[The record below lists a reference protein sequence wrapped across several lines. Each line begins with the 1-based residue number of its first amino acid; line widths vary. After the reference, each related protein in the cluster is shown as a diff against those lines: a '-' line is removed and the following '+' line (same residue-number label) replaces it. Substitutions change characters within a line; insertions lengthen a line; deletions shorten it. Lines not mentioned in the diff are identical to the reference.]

1 MIDLALM
8 ATFRYTV
15 QIATRAKRANTVAM
29 SAYITGQTLRDK
41 RSKVT
46 RSCPDKTNVIAHK
59 IFVPEDAPD
68 WAFSSE
74 ELWTNLEYFE
84 NRYDAQL
91 CRNIKAGIPVE
102 LNEEQGIALG
112 FAFAA
117 WLSKTNGT
125 AVEAAIRKGRE
136 LDALGKPKPEETTG
150 FYLQMMESLRVLGK
164 EGFGEKAISQKVFKL
179 KAAIVESKRRLEAE
193 REHWTTMANAALID
207 LGHHPKLP
215 SDPTNVRYPDIPRGV
230 MIKNWIGESS
240 EWMERFNREQQQA
253 ALDREL
259 EELNAEIAELDLA
272 IEQKTREKNENE
284 RIRTA
289 ALAALAADVRT
300 TGGYLEESAR
310 LGAADGYFD
319 RRFKQAAATEHAR
332 RAGQILSATRAVF
345 TGAHGEAGLVS
356 LLNTN
361 PIPPC
366 LVGRSR
372 ARVEGLRR
380 VRDDLRLAD
389 QALAALPI
397 DQTIGLRSLS
407 RFSPSLQTQIIQCL
421 GELGAI
427 VARLQSNPALL
438 SPLENSPG
446 DVIDLTWLTSA
457 APVLATAELTALL
470 DSPSPAFLESTAEE
484 AAQLE
489 QWQNQLIQ
497 QMGHPPEPVLW
508 HGVFIG
514 RVISCCAGAFAQG
527 LGFDGQYVIHQ
538 TEHTLEEGDVVR
550 VELRSGVPSIEVK
563 HRAPRRVG

>member
-1 MIDLALM
+1 
-8 ATFRYTV
+8 
-15 QIATRAKRANTVAM
+15 M
-29 SAYITGQTLRDK
+29 SAYMTGQTLKYPRTNTPHFCSDK
-41 RSKVT
+41 SLVF
-46 RSCPDKTNVIAHK
+46 AHK
-59 IFVPEDAPD
+59 IFAPFDAPE
-68 WAFSSE
+68 WAYSSQ
-74 ELWTNLEYFE
+74 ELWGRLEKFE
-84 NRYDAQL
+84 ARYDAQL
-91 CRNIKAGIPVE
+91 CRKIRAAIPFGLSESQMTE
-102 LNEEQGIALG
+102 LC
-112 FAFAA
+112 FAFSD
-117 WLSKTNGT
+117 WLAKTNGT
-125 AVEAAIRKGRE
+125 AVEAAIRRDSDQ
-136 LDALGKPKPEETTG
+136 DAFGNIKPEGCTG
-150 FYLQMMESLRVLGK
+150 FHLQMMESLRVLGAD
-164 EGFGEKAISQKVFKL
+164 GFGEKAISQKVFKL
-179 KAAIVESKRRLEAE
+179 KAAIIEAKRRLEVE
-193 REHWTTMANAALID
+193 RERWSEMANAALVAS
-207 LGHHPKLP
+207 GLP
-215 SDPTNVRYPDIPRGV
+215 PQDPNPASDTPFRKIPNIVIAENRRG
-230 MIKNWIGESS
+230 KPSQ
-240 EWMERFNREQQQA
+240 WMERFNREQQQA

-319 RRFKQAAATEHAR
+319 RRFEQAAATEHAR

-366 LVGRSR
+366 LVSRSR

-407 RFSPSLQTQIIQCL
+407 RLLPSLQTQIIQCL

-563 HRAPRRVG
+563 HRAPRRAG

>member
-1 MIDLALM
+1 M

-15 QIATRAKRANTVAM
+15 QIASRAKRANTVAM

-74 ELWTNLEYFE
+74 GLWTNLEYFE

-91 CRNIKAGIPVE
+91 CRNIKAGIPAE
-102 LNEEQGIALG
+102 LNEEQIIALG

-125 AVEAAIRKGRE
+125 AVEAAIRKGSE
-136 LDALGKPKPEETTG
+136 LDALGEPKPEDAPG

-164 EGFGEKAISQKVFKL
+164 DGFGEKAISQKVFKL
-179 KAAIVESKRRLEAE
+179 KAAIIESKRRLEAE
-193 REHWTTMANAALID
+193 REHWTAMANAALTE
-207 LGHHPKLP
+207 LGLQPKLP

-230 MIKNWIGESS
+230 MLKNRLGQSS
-240 EWMERFNREQQQA
+240 PWMERFNREQQQA

-259 EELNAEIAELDLA
+259 EELNAEVAELDLA

-300 TGGYLEESAR
+300 TGGHLEESAR
-310 LGAADGYFD
+310 LSAADGYFD
-319 RRFKQAAATEHAR
+319 RRLEQAAATEHAR
-332 RAGQILSATRAVF
+332 RAGQILGATGAVF
-345 TGAHGEAGLVS
+345 AGAHGETGLAPLPS
-356 LLNTN
+356 LLSAASTSTR
-361 PIPPC
+361 
-366 LVGRSR
+366 LALRSK
-372 ARVEGLRR
+372 ARVEGWQN
-380 VRDDLRLAD
+380 VRDTLRLAD

-397 DQTIGLRSLS
+397 DQAIVPRSFS
-407 RFSPSLQTQIIQCL
+407 RFSPSIQTRITRALDTLRTIT
-421 GELGAI
+421 G
-427 VARLQSNPALL
+427 RLETRL
-438 SPLENSPG
+438 NSRHTLDDMPS
-446 DVIDLTWLTSA
+446 DVIDLAWLTSTT
-457 APVLATAELTALL
+457 PTLETSELAALL
-470 DSPSPAFLESTAEE
+470 DGAPTAFLESATKE
-484 AAQLE
+484 ASQIE
-489 QWQNQLIQ
+489 QWQNRLIQ
-497 QMGHPPEPVLW
+497 KMGHPPEAMLLR
-508 HGVFIG
+508 GVFIG
-514 RVISCCAGAFAQG
+514 RVLSCCPGAFAQG

-550 VELRSGVPSIEVK
+550 VEMRSGVPSVEVK
-563 HRAPRRVG
+563 HRAPR